1 MTSRTLTTISAGLGK
16 PSASRL
22 LADRLTAAAVRAL
35 EAQGV
40 TPDTRV
46 IELRDHAHDLVNAM
60 LTGVPTGGLPGVI
73 DATVHADG
81 LIVVTPIFNASY
93 SGLFKTFFD
102 VLEPGSLT
110 GKPVLIAA
118 TGDTP
123 RHSLVIDHA
132 MRPLFSYLR
141 SVVIP
146 TGVYAASQD
155 WGEDRGGD
163 ALTERIERA
172 AGELA
177 ELLGNRTPAVPADP
191 YAFPTPFERLLAAGS
206 TRVDARG

>member
-1 MTSRTLTTISAGLGK
+1 MTSRAITTISAGLGR
-16 PSASRL
+16 PSASRM

-35 EAQGV
+35 ATQGV
-40 TPDTRV
+40 AADARV
-46 IELRDHAHDLVNAM
+46 IELREHARDLINA
-60 LTGVPTGGLPGVI
+60 LVTGVPTGDLHGVI
-73 DATVHADG
+73 DATVRADG

-110 GKPVLIAA
+110 GKPVLVAA

-123 RHSLVIDHA
+123 RHSLAIEYA
-132 MRPLFSYLR
+132 MRPMFSYLR
-141 SVVIP
+141 SVVVP

-155 WGEDRGGD
+155 WGGDRGGD
-163 ALTERIERA
+163 ALTERIDRA

-177 ELLGNRTPAVPADP
+177 DLLGNRAAASAPADP
-191 YAFPTPFERLLAAGS
+191 YAHPTPFEELLTS
-206 TRVDARG
+206 